1 MCGTSYKISDMKPTA
16 TRKNNILKASSILL
30 ILLWSSTGLS
40 KILEHTE
47 FTKQISIILGED
59 LSKPVSIAIP
69 SLELLAAITIPFLNT
84 RIFGLYLSLILMTA
98 FTAYVILVLT
108 GYFGP
113 APCTCGGIITAL
125 SWKQH
130 LIVNLILLL
139 IVVYSLFILQKRKEA
154 AVTP

>member
-1 MCGTSYKISDMKPTA
+1 MKATA
-16 TRKNNILKASSILL
+16 LHQNNILKASSILL

-40 KILEHTE
+40 KILEFAE
-47 FTKQISIILGED
+47 FKQQLITILGED
-59 LSKPVSIAIP
+59 MAKPVSIVIP
-69 SLELLAAITIPFLNT
+69 SLELIAAMTIPFGKTGTL
-84 RIFGLYLSLILMTA
+84 GLYLSLILMTT
-98 FTAYVILVLT
+98 FTAYVILVIT

-130 LIVNLILLL
+130 LIVNIILLL
-139 IVVYSLFILQKRKEA
+139 IVLYSFFNLQKRKEA

>member
-1 MCGTSYKISDMKPTA
+1 MKPTA
-16 TRKNNILKASSILL
+16 AHQNNTLKASSILL

-40 KILEHTE
+40 KILEFAE
-47 FTKQISIILGED
+47 FKQQLTTILGED
-59 LSKPVSIAIP
+59 MAKPVSVAIP
-69 SLELLAAITIPFLNT
+69 SLELTAAMTIPFGKT
-84 RIFGLYLSLILMTA
+84 RTFGLYLSLILMAT
-98 FTAYVILVLT
+98 FTAYVILVIT

-130 LIVNLILLL
+130 LIVNLTLLL
-139 IVVYSLFILQKRKEA
+139 IVVYSLFTLRKRKGA

>member
-1 MCGTSYKISDMKPTA
+1 MKPTA
-16 TRKNNILKASSILL
+16 AHQNNILKASSILL

-40 KILEHTE
+40 KFLEHTE
-47 FTKQISIILGED
+47 FAKQVTTILGED
-59 LSKPVSIAIP
+59 MSKPISIAIP
-69 SLELLAAITIPFLNT
+69 SLELVAAVTISFQKT
-84 RIFGLYLSLILMTA
+84 RTFGLYLSLVLMAA
-98 FTAYVILVLT
+98 FTAYVILVIT

-130 LIVNLILLL
+130 LAVNIIFLL
-139 IVVYSLFILQKRKEA
+139 ITLCSLFTLKRKEA